1 MKPIISLA
9 ERIVAACPA
18 PGSIAAWWL
27 GGSGFI
33 FKASSGQQ
41 VWIDPYLSDV
51 VSAIFGVGRAFPPP
65 ISVAE
70 AAPDV
75 VICTHWHE
83 DHLDPGS
90 IPELARRR
98 PDARFVMP
106 PSAMA
111 RALSWGLP
119 RTQIIPLSRGQTLEL
134 AGLQLTAIFA
144 RHEVST
150 AGWEVPDA
158 VGVVLEFGGVHV
170 FHTGDTEYD
179 ARIYRAVASTKLA
192 LATLCINGAGGNM
205 NAYEAALL
213 AWQLDAASL
222 IPHHHHLWAKEP
234 EPGETLA
241 AGIFE
246 ETYHRLG
253 GSARVH
259 LPVVGGG
266 WTITSQG
273 AQGDSLP

>member
-1 MKPIISLA
+1 MNSTTLA
-9 ERIVAACPA
+9 QRIVAARPA
-18 PGSIAAWWL
+18 AGSIAVWWL

-33 FKASSGQQ
+33 FKTSSGQQ

-51 VSAIFGVGRAFPPP
+51 VHTIFGVGRAFPPP
-65 ISVAE
+65 IQIAD
-70 AAPDV
+70 AAPDI
-75 VICTHWHE
+75 VIATHWHE

-98 PDARFVMP
+98 PEAKFVMP

-119 RTQIIPLSRGQTLEL
+119 RTQIIPISRGQTVDL
-134 AGLQLTAIFA
+134 AGALLTAIIA

-158 VGVVLEFGGVHV
+158 LGVVLDFDGVRV

-179 ARIYRAVASTKLA
+179 ARIHRAVASTNLA
-192 LATLCINGAGGNM
+192 LATLCINGSGGNM
-205 NAYEAALL
+205 SAYEAALL
-213 AWQLDAASL
+213 AWHLDAATF
-222 IPHHHHLWAKEP
+222 IPHHHQLWAKAP
-234 EPGETLA
+234 EPGETLDPR
-241 AGIFE
+241 IFE
-246 ETYHRLG
+246 ETYRRLG
-253 GSARVH
+253 GTASVH

-266 WTITSQG
+266 WTITSKGVQG
-273 AQGDSLP
+273 ASLL